1 MTMRAMTPSL
11 FALIPSGVTLLY
23 VTAQFI
29 AHAMTGRMYFSS
41 TFVLELLAYCSLGLL
56 YLVAAFHIGK
66 KRYLRLSIIGF
77 ILGAALFIIGG
88 VTLFLNFE
96 FGRDLSI

>member
-1 MTMRAMTPSL
+1 MKVMTPSL

-29 AHAMTGRMYFSS
+29 AYATTGRMYFSS
-41 TFVLELLAYCSLGLL
+41 TFGLELLAYCLLGLL
-56 YLVAAFHIGK
+56 YLFAAFHIDK
-66 KRYLRLSIIGF
+66 KRYGRVSIIGF
-77 ILGAALFIIGG
+77 IVGTALFIIAGMA
-88 VTLFLNFE
+88 LFFNFD

>member
-1 MTMRAMTPSL
+1 MTPSL

-23 VTAQFI
+23 VAAQFI

-41 TFVLELLAYCSLGLL
+41 TFALELLIYCLLGLL
-56 YLVAAFHIGK
+56 YFFVAFNIDK
-66 KRYLRLSIIGF
+66 KRYLRISIIGVT
-77 ILGAALFIIGG
+77 LGTGLFIIAGM
-88 VTLFLNFE
+88 TLFLNFE

>member
-1 MTMRAMTPSL
+1 MTPSL
-11 FALIPSGVTLLY
+11 FALIPSGLTLLY

-41 TFVLELLAYCSLGLL
+41 TFALELLAYCLLGLL
-56 YLVAAFHIGK
+56 YLFAAFHIDK
-66 KRYLRLSIIGF
+66 KRYLRASIIGF
-77 ILGAALFIIGG
+77 IVGTTLFIIAGA
-88 VTLFLNFE
+88 TLFFKFE